1 MLSYKAVHSPSFTDF
16 SWRAMSSAAVAY
28 PFITL
33 TIDCIALTIYAL
45 TRRGIEE
52 KAYTLPVVCYSKL
65 KQIHPEMVRP
75 ILFLLGYL
83 VWLVDGQA
91 RVCPRVSGQPGC
103 VCQHPDGV
111 INLTEIANNTGS
123 PRYIVTLMEPN
134 CLICNCMPCA
144 CISAMQQLK

>member
-1 MLSYKAVHSPSFTDF
+1 MLSYKAVHSPSFTEF

-28 PFITL
+28 PFVT
-33 TIDCIALTIYAL
+33 L

-52 KAYTLPVVCYSKL
+52 NAYTLPVVCYSKL
-65 KQIHPEMVRP
+65 KQIRPEMVRP

-83 VWLVDGQA
+83 AWLVDGQA

-123 PRYIVTLMEPN
+123 PRYIMEPN
-134 CLICNCMPCA
+134 CLISNCMPCA